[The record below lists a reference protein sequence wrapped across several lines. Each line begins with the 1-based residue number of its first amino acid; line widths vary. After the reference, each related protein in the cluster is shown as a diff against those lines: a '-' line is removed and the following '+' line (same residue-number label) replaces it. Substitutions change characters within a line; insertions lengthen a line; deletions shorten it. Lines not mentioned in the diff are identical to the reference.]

1 MNNIDSKYKTF
12 SIVFLLSRFGKLAIQ
27 KESVTAANLIPTG
40 KGGGGWIRFQQ
51 QSNCRW
57 SSLKILFI
65 QHIGNNIVQCVVK
78 IKIGICKK

>member
-40 KGGGGWIRFQQ
+40 KGGG
-51 QSNCRW
+51 
-57 SSLKILFI
+57 LDTLPAA
-65 QHIGNNIVQCVVK
+65 
-78 IKIGICKK
+78 IKL